1 MPENTRREKIW
12 ITAYIAVELLLLIA
26 AKICESAGT
35 GHTESIVKFSAIVC
49 NTIVA
54 AYYYIKY
61 GRRKSHPGTSR
72 KSLQSNDAKS
82 CDFSTESLNITSAAN
97 NLIAYGLFCT
107 VVGDF
112 FLTLISTEKYYLP
125 GIVMFCAAELLY
137 MIYLRPSRITVVST
151 CILLAATMI
160 SLIKLRLLTVVTF
173 FGALDIVLILINTI
187 SAWASRSAR
196 APHLFRIGIT
206 LFLCCDVSLMLRAI
220 SSGSLYQL
228 TDWLFWTCYAPS
240 QVLITL
246 AYIRDS
252 RTL

>member
-35 GHTESIVKFSAIVC
+35 GNTENIVKFSAIVC

-61 GRRKSHPGTSR
+61 GRTSHTY
-72 KSLQSNDAKS
+72 
-82 CDFSTESLNITSAAN
+82 N

-107 VVGDF
+107 VIGDF